1 VIDPDLHLA
10 KALVI
15 EGNPMLRSITAA
27 QLRDAGVGQVTS
39 SGQVRDARLLLET
52 DVFDIVVCALE
63 FDRSDHSG
71 QDLLDELRRE
81 QLLPHRTVFLMV
93 ASQATYAQ
101 VVEAAEAALD
111 GLIVRPFTASALL
124 ERLQEARQRKRLLAD
139 VLQALE
145 DGDTDTALARALR
158 RVQEGHRYW
167 VYCARLSAELL
178 MRIGRLDEAL
188 RLFERVLA
196 FKPLQWA
203 QVGRLRAQLAAG
215 RMGTAAKLAAEI
227 LATDPSCADALDLQ
241 GRLRIE
247 QSDFEGALASYQA
260 AADLTPG
267 CLLRTQHAGA
277 LAFFLGL
284 PQQAL
289 PSLRRARSIG
299 SRSRLFDML
308 TLYLLCLVQF
318 DLDDRDSW
326 GSSVAEL
333 QSFARRH
340 PDSARLRRFVQATDA
355 LAARQAG
362 DDAQAGRMVTVLAAG
377 VGDPGFDMEAVQV
390 VLTLW
395 ARMPT
400 GVIDETAQAAFARQ
414 AGLRWGV
421 SRAVVE
427 FLAVVARDRP
437 VLVGTLRQAQ
447 TEVNQA
453 AEVAMHAALE
463 GRAEEALD
471 TLMARALET
480 GNARLLDLVTMLA
493 RRHQEALAPD
503 RLQGWLAQAAAL
515 LERSRLGVNHIAGI
529 QRSQRSPGGLVIR
542 G

>member
-10 KALVI
+10 KALVV

-27 QLRDAGVGQVTS
+27 QLRDAGIGQVMG

-52 DVFDIVVCALE
+52 ETFDIVVCALE

-93 ASQATYAQ
+93 ATQATYAQ

-139 VLQALE
+139 VMQALE
-145 DGDTDTALARALR
+145 SGETDLALVRALR

-178 MRIGRLDEAL
+178 MRAGRLDEAL
-188 RLFERVLA
+188 RLFERVLD
-196 FKPLQWA
+196 FKPMTWA
-203 QVGRLRAQLAAG
+203 QVGRVRAHMAAG
-215 RMGTAAKLAAEI
+215 RLGAAGKLLQDV
-227 LATDPSCADALDLQ
+227 LASDPGCADALDLQ

-247 QSDFEGALASYQA
+247 QSDFEGALAAYQA

-267 CLLRTQHAGA
+267 CLLRAQHAGA
-277 LAFFLGL
+277 LAFYLGL

-289 PSLRRARSIG
+289 PSLRRARGMGI
-299 SRSRLFDML
+299 RSRLFDAL
-308 TLYLLCLVQF
+308 TLYLLCLSQF
-318 DLDDRDSW
+318 DVDDRDGW
-326 GSSVAEL
+326 ASSHAEL
-333 QSFARRH
+333 KSFARRH
-340 PDSARLRRFVQATDA
+340 PESARLRRFVQATDA
-355 LAARQAG
+355 LVAQQSG
-362 DDAQAGRMVTVLAAG
+362 DVDQAGRLAHALG
-377 VGDPGFDMEAVQV
+377 AEIGEPVFDMEAVQV

-395 ARMPT
+395 ARLP
-400 GVIDETAQAAFARQ
+400 VDAVDIEQQARFGRE

-427 FLAVVARDRP
+427 FLAVVALPRP
-437 VLVGTLRQAQ
+437 ALVDALRQAQ
-447 TEVNQA
+447 AEVNQA
-453 AEVAMHAALE
+453 AEAAMQATLE
-463 GRAEEALD
+463 GRADEALA
-471 TLMARALET
+471 TLMERASQT
-480 GNARLLDLVTMLA
+480 RNVRLIEQVLMLA
-493 RRHQEALAPD
+493 RRHRDVLAPQ
-503 RLQGWLAQAAAL
+503 RLQDWEAQASEL
-515 LERSRLGVNHIAGI
+515 LQRHRVGVNHIAGI
-529 QRSQRSPGGLVIR
+529 QRSQRSPGGLLIR